1 MYWGVWSSLDQ
12 LMYSDTKD
20 TQDDTG
26 NGEFL
31 VVVADL
37 YDIHESNK
45 AIGDLLRVELY
56 LV

>member
-1 MYWGVWSSLDQ
+1 MCWGVWSSLDQ

-37 YDIHESNK
+37 YAIHESNK